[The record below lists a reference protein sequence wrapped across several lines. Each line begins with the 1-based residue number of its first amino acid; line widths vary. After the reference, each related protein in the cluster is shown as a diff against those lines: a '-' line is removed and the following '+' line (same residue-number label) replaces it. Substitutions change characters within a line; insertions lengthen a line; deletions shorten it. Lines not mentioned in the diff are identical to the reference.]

1 MKQKTVAEI
10 HKELDHLDQC
20 IAECKRGHTDE
31 EVRAAAQRL
40 GLEHMLPDPNRLQFD
55 FKRAA

>member
-1 MKQKTVAEI
+1 MKQKTVSEI
-10 HKELDHLDQC
+10 LKELAHIDHCL
-20 IAECKRGHTDE
+20 ELLKRRHSDE
-31 EVRAAAQRL
+31 EVRRAAQII

>member
-1 MKQKTVAEI
+1 MKQKTIADI
-10 HKELDHLDQC
+10 RKELDHIDHCLDLL
-20 IAECKRGHTDE
+20 KRRHADE
-31 EVRAAAQRL
+31 DVRCAAQKL